1 MKRFLLIASALFC
14 GFLSLSAQE
23 DKKDV
28 RKGNSL
34 FKKDNYKDAEICYRK
49 ALVKDS
55 TSFAA
60 TYDLASS
67 LYMQKDYE
75 GAANTLEKAS
85 SQAPESAYADRYYF
99 NRGNVDLQKQD
110 YKAAVDDFKQSLLLN
125 PGDIQAKESY
135 IYAKKML
142 EQEQNQQNQ
151 NQQGQDNQDNQD
163 NQEGQDQQDKDGQQD
178 QNQQNQDGQQ
188 PQEDRQSAQQPQ
200 SKISPQQAQQMIKA
214 IQAKEKETKEKVEKA
229 KAQQEASRQ
238 KEKNW

>member
-34 FKKDNYKDAEICYRK
+34 FMKDNYKDAEICYRK

-151 NQQGQDNQDNQD
+151 NQQGQDNQ
-163 NQEGQDQQDKDGQQD
+163 EGQDQQDKD
-178 QNQQNQDGQQ
+178 NQQNQDQQ
-188 PQEDRQSAQQPQ
+188 DQDGQQPQ

>member
-23 DKKDV
+23 DKKEV

-75 GAANTLEKAS
+75 GAANTLEKAA
-85 SQAPESAYADRYYF
+85 SQAPESACADRYYF

-151 NQQGQDNQDNQD
+151 DQQGQD
-163 NQEGQDQQDKDGQQD
+163 NQEGQDQQDKDNQQN
-178 QNQQNQDGQQ
+178 QEQQQNQDGQQ

>member
-151 NQQGQDNQDNQD
+151 NQQGQDNQDNQ
-163 NQEGQDQQDKDGQQD
+163 EGQDQQDKDNQQNQD
-178 QNQQNQDGQQ
+178 QQNQDGQQ